1 MVSKK
6 KVTAL
11 AKRLAQ
17 LSFEGAEVN
26 LSRVQAIAKLIAEYA
41 ESARGSLRRKYLHF
55 LERECQWRLLR
66 IEYAG
71 ERDWDSTQRSMEHHV
86 GRELK
91 LETVENV
98 ALIAGFRISVGD
110 YIWERSIRS
119 DLSIL
124 CS

>member
-1 MVSKK
+1 MVSRK

-11 AKRLAQ
+11 AKKLAQ
-17 LSFEGAEVN
+17 RSFEGAEID
-26 LSRVQAIAKLIAEYA
+26 LSHVRAIAQLIAEYA
-41 ESARGSLRRKYLHF
+41 ESARGLLRRTYLHF
-55 LERECQWRLLR
+55 LERECHWRLLR

-71 ERDWDSTQRSMEHHV
+71 ERDWAPVQRSMEQHV
-86 GRELK
+86 GRKLK
-91 LETVENV
+91 LETVENT

-119 DLSIL
+119 DLSTL